1 MTASFLHLKH
11 LAGNRILP
19 SREEIILRDTK
30 TNPDSVIHWKD
41 SQDSAYNFTHGQFL
55 N

>member
-19 SREEIILRDTK
+19 SREEIVLRATK
-30 TNPDSVIHWKD
+30 TDLDSGIHWKD
-41 SQDSAYNFTHGQFL
+41 SQDSAYNFTHGQDL
-55 N
+55 R